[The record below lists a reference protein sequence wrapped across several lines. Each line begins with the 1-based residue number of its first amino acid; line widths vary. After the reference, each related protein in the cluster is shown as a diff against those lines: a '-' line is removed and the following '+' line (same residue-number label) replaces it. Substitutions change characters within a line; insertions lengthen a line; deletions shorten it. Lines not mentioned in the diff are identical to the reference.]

1 MEPDFRAE
9 AREKWR
15 INELRR
21 IGRGE
26 ATVSRSSLTDTG
38 GSWLDRR
45 LEKED
50 KEEQPKVAI
59 KNGKTEDVS
68 DEDRSILPTEKAPSR
83 PRWIDRMLPE
93 NYQSDANYLSDR
105 IEEEVA
111 KVSHEDG
118 LPSSP
123 LLRRLPASLLPYAA
137 LARLD
142 KPIGTYLLLHP
153 CLWSAALAGSPALV
167 AAAPPFL
174 SSAAPASVAGIVL
187 PSFAA
192 GGLSLPLA
200 ALFATGAVV
209 MRGAGC
215 TINDLWD
222 REYDRSVVRT
232 RTRPL
237 ASGALAPPQAAAF
250 LGLQL
255 SLGLGVLLSVPHG
268 DLVFPLAAASLP
280 LVACY
285 PLAKRFTDYPQL
297 VLGLTFNWGAM
308 VGFAAAAGVLDL
320 HVAGPLYGAGVCWTM
335 VYDTLYAHQDKNDD
349 ATLGLRST
357 ALTFGEETKP
367 ILYRWTAGF
376 YAALCAAGYGTGY
389 DGALYYLGCTAA
401 TGHLLWQVQSAN
413 LNDPDNLAYRFK
425 SNNVTGLLVLGSIM
439 AGNIT
444 TSL

>member
-1 MEPDFRAE
+1 MLAIRPSALRFQHRHVARLPFRIVQGQTSSFSSSSDEDKNVHLKSAPRIRRKRRLKPSEKWMEPDFRAE

-174 SSAAPASVAGIVL
+174 SSAA
-187 PSFAA
+187 
-192 GGLSLPLA
+192 
-200 ALFATGAVV
+200 
-209 MRGAGC
+209 
-215 TINDLWD
+215 
-222 REYDRSVVRT
+222 
-232 RTRPL
+232 
-237 ASGALAPPQAAAF
+237 
-250 LGLQL
+250 
-255 SLGLGVLLSVPHG
+255 
-268 DLVFPLAAASLP
+268 
-280 LVACY
+280 
-285 PLAKRFTDYPQL
+285 
-297 VLGLTFNWGAM
+297 
-308 VGFAAAAGVLDL
+308 
-320 HVAGPLYGAGVCWTM
+320 
-335 VYDTLYAHQDKNDD
+335 
-349 ATLGLRST
+349 
-357 ALTFGEETKP
+357 
-367 ILYRWTAGF
+367 
-376 YAALCAAGYGTGY
+376 
-389 DGALYYLGCTAA
+389 
-401 TGHLLWQVQSAN
+401 
-413 LNDPDNLAYRFK
+413 
-425 SNNVTGLLVLGSIM
+425 
-439 AGNIT
+439 
-444 TSL
+444 